1 MIPMR
6 TVLLI
11 AASLA
16 APLAFALDY
25 PETKRGDVVDDYHG
39 TQVADPYRWLEDT
52 DSDET
57 AAWVKA
63 QNKVTFGVLDQLPK
77 REQFKQRLTEIW
89 NYERYSVP
97 TKRGKLVFF
106 NKNDGLQNQSVMYVQ
121 DGFTGKP
128 RVLLDPNKLSDDGT
142 VSLGSAEVSPD
153 GQYLAYSLAD
163 GGSDWRTV
171 HVLHVA
177 SGVKLFDKLVNVK
190 FSGMEWTKDSKGFFY
205 SRYPGKDGTFD
216 DLANQ
221 KLYYHRIG
229 TLQSEDVLVYERPDQ
244 PKWGFYASVT
254 ENGRYAVIGTWK
266 GAESKNKLAVLDLQ
280 DAKAPK
286 FDGKAVP
293 IVDDFAA
300 RYDYVGSTGSELYLF
315 TTAGAPRGKIIAVD
329 ASKPSKANWRTV
341 RAEDADTIESVDFV
355 GGKLI
360 VTAMRDASHRLH
372 VINPNGKVEREIK
385 LPGLGSISAVRGEAD
400 DAEMFFGYESYLQP
414 DTNYR
419 ANLNTGKVE
428 VFQQPTIDFDT
439 SKYTTEQVFYQS
451 KDGTRVPMFITYKKG
466 LKRDGH
472 NRALL
477 YGYGGFN
484 VSLTPGFSI
493 SRLGWLDAGGVL
505 AVANLRGGGE
515 YGEAWHKAGTRAQKQ
530 NVFDDFIA
538 AGEYLVANKW
548 TMPHHL
554 GIQGGSN
561 GGLLVGAV
569 ANQRPDLFAV
579 ALPAVGVMDML
590 RFHKFTIGWAW
601 TPDYGS
607 SDDAEGFEYLYAY
620 SPLHNI
626 KKGVDY
632 PATLVTTA
640 DHDDRVVPGHSFKYA
655 AALQAAH
662 AGKDPVL
669 IRIETRAGH
678 GAGKPT
684 SKRIAEAADLWAFLW
699 RYTGK
704 SGTTHH

>member
-1 MIPMR
+1 MIR
-6 TVLLI
+6 FY
-11 AASLA
+11 A
-16 APLAFALDY
+16 APLGALLSALVALPAAALDY
-25 PETKRGDVVDDYHG
+25 PNTRKGDVVDNYHG

-52 DSDET
+52 DSEAT
-57 AAWVKA
+57 AAWVEA
-63 QNKVTFGVLDQLPK
+63 QNTVTFGVLDKLPK
-77 REQFKQRLTEIW
+77 RDAFKDRLTEIW

-97 TKRGKLVFF
+97 SKRGNRYFF
-106 NKNDGLQNQSVMYVQ
+106 RKNDGLQNQSVLYVQ
-121 DGFTGKP
+121 EGLNGTP
-128 RVLLDPNKLSDDGT
+128 RVLIDPNTLSDDGT
-142 VSLGSAEVSPD
+142 VSLASTSVSPD
-153 GQYLAYSLAD
+153 GQWLAYALAD
-163 GGSDWRTV
+163 GGSDWRSV
-171 HVLHVA
+171 RVKNIA
-177 SGVKLFDKLVNVK
+177 SGEDLLGSLENIK
-190 FSGMEWTKDSKGFFY
+190 FSGMEWTKDSRGFFY

-229 TLQSEDVLVYERPDQ
+229 TLQSEDVLVHERPDQ
-244 PKWGFYASVT
+244 PKWGFYANVT
-254 ENGRYAVIGTWK
+254 EDGRHALIGTWK
-266 GAESKNKLAVLDLQ
+266 GAESKNRLALLDLKDPDFPQ
-280 DAKAPK
+280 
-286 FDGKAVP
+286 FDGPIVP
-293 IVDDFAA
+293 IVDDFES
-300 RYDYVGSTGSELYLF
+300 RYEYEGSAGDEVFLF
-315 TTAGAPRGKIIAVD
+315 TTENAPRGKIVAVNVQ
-329 ASKPSKANWRTV
+329 KPAKKHWRTV
-341 RAEDADTIESVDFV
+341 RAEDADTIEGIGFV

-360 VTAMRDASHRLH
+360 VIAMRDAAHRMH
-372 VINPNGKVEREIK
+372 VLNTSGKVEREIK
-385 LPGLGSISAVRGEAD
+385 LPGLGSISAISGEAD
-400 DAEMFFGYESYLQP
+400 DTELFFGYESYLQP

-419 ANLNTGKVE
+419 TDLATGKVE
-428 VFQQPTIDFDT
+428 VFQQPQIDFDT
-439 SKYTTEQVFYQS
+439 SRFATEQVFYTS

-472 NRALL
+472 NRTLL

-484 VSLTPGFSI
+484 VSLTPSFSI

-515 YGEAWHKAGTRAQKQ
+515 YGEAWHKAGTRENKQ

-538 AGEYLVANKW
+538 AGEYLVKNKW

-607 SDDAEGFEYLYAY
+607 SDDPEGFEYLYAY

-626 KKGVDY
+626 KQGVDY

-699 RYTGK
+699 EYTGK
-704 SGTTHH
+704 KKH

>member
-1 MIPMR
+1 MHKIA
-6 TVLLI
+6 LL
-11 AASLA
+11 AAALA
-16 APLAFALDY
+16 APVLALALDY
-25 PETKRGDVVDDYHG
+25 PDTRKGTVVDDYHG
-39 TQVADPYRWLEDT
+39 TKVADPYRWLEDT
-52 DSDET
+52 DSEET
-57 AAWVKA
+57 AQWVAA
-63 QNKVTFGVLDQLPK
+63 QNAVTFSVLEQLPK
-77 REQFKQRLTEIW
+77 REAFKQRLTEIW
-89 NYERYSVP
+89 NYERFSVP
-97 TKRGKLVFF
+97 TKRGKRYFF
-106 NKNDGLQNQSVMYVQ
+106 RKNDGLQNQSVLYVQ
-121 DGFTGKP
+121 EGLNGKP
-128 RVLLDPNKLSDDGT
+128 RVLIDPNTLSDDGT
-142 VSLGSAEVSPD
+142 VSLASTSVSPD
-153 GQYLAYSLAD
+153 GQWLAYALAD
-163 GGSDWRTV
+163 GGSDWRSV
-171 HVLHVA
+171 R
-177 SGVKLFDKLVNVK
+177 VKNIATGEDLLGSLEHIK
-190 FSGMEWTKDSKGFFY
+190 FSGMEWTKDSRGFFY

-229 TLQSEDVLVYERPDQ
+229 TLQSEDVVVYERPDQ

-280 DAKAPK
+280 DPQRPQFGA
-286 FDGKAVP
+286 KAVP

-300 RYDYVGSTGSELYLF
+300 RYDLVGSQGDTLFIF

-329 ASKPSKANWRTV
+329 AKRPGKAHWRTV
-341 RAEDADTIESVDFV
+341 RPEDSDTIEGVGFV

-360 VTAMRDASHRLH
+360 VVAMRDAAHRMHVLH
-372 VINPNGKVEREIK
+372 TDGRLDREIQ
-385 LPGLGSISAVRGEAD
+385 LPGLGSISSVSGEAD
-400 DAEMFFGYESYLQP
+400 DPELFFGYESYLQP

-419 ANLNTGKVE
+419 ANLDTGQVA

-439 SKYTTEQVFYQS
+439 SQYTTEQVFYTS
-451 KDGTRVPMFITYKKG
+451 RDGTRVPMFITHKKG
-466 LKRDGH
+466 LKRDGTH
-472 NRALL
+472 QTLL

-515 YGEAWHKAGTRAQKQ
+515 YGEAWHKAGTRENKQ

-538 AGEYLVANKW
+538 AGEYLVAKQW
-548 TMPHHL
+548 TTPSRL

-607 SDDAEGFEYLYAY
+607 SDDPEGFEYLYAY
-620 SPLHNI
+620 SPLHNL
-626 KKGVDY
+626 KTGTDY

-662 AGKDPVL
+662 SGEDPVL

-699 RYTGK
+699 AYTEK
-704 SGTTHH
+704 

>member
-1 MIPMR
+1 MTR
-6 TVLLI
+6 LYTVLL
-11 AASLA
+11 AAFVTLPA
-16 APLAFALDY
+16 AALDY
-25 PETKRGDVVDDYHG
+25 PKTQRGDVVDDYHG

-52 DSDET
+52 DSDAT

-77 REQFKQRLTEIW
+77 REQFKNRLTEIW

-97 TKRGKLVFF
+97 SKRGNRYFF
-106 NKNDGLQNQSVMYVQ
+106 RKNDGLQNQSVLYVQ
-121 DGFTGKP
+121 DGINSTP
-128 RVLLDPNKLSDDGT
+128 RVLIDPNTLSDDGT
-142 VSLGSAEVSPD
+142 VSLATTSVSPD
-153 GQYLAYSLAD
+153 GQWLAYALAD
-163 GGSDWRTV
+163 GGSDWRSV
-171 HVLHVA
+171 RVKNIA
-177 SGVKLFDKLVNVK
+177 SGEDLLGSLENIK
-190 FSGMEWTKDSKGFFY
+190 FSGMEWTKDSRGFFY

-244 PKWGFYASVT
+244 PKWGFYANVT
-254 ENGRYAVIGTWK
+254 EDGRHALIGTWK
-266 GAESKNKLAVLDLQ
+266 GAESKNRLAVLDLKDPDFPQ
-280 DAKAPK
+280 
-286 FDGKAVP
+286 FDGKVVS
-293 IVDDFAA
+293 IVDNFES
-300 RYDYVGSTGSELYLF
+300 RYEYEGSAGDEVFLF
-315 TTAGAPRGKIIAVD
+315 TTENAPRGKIVAVNLKRP
-329 ASKPSKANWRTV
+329 AKKNWRTV
-341 RAEDADTIESVDFV
+341 RAEDADTIEGIGFI

-360 VTAMRDASHRLH
+360 VVAMRDAAHRLH
-372 VINPNGKVEREIK
+372 VLSTRGTVEREIK
-385 LPGLGSISAVRGEAD
+385 LPGLGSISSISGEAD

-419 ANLNTGKVE
+419 VDLRSGKVA

-439 SKYTTEQVFYQS
+439 SRFTTEQVFYQS

-472 NRALL
+472 NRTLL

-484 VSLTPGFSI
+484 ISLTPGFSI

-515 YGEAWHKAGTRAQKQ
+515 YGEAWHKAGTRENKQ

-569 ANQRPDLFAV
+569 SNQRPDLFAV

-607 SDDAEGFEYLYAY
+607 SDDPEGFEYLYAY
-620 SPLHNI
+620 SPLHNL
-626 KKGVDY
+626 KKGTDY

-699 RYTGK
+699 EYTGK
-704 SGTTHH
+704 

>member
-1 MIPMR
+1 MR
-6 TVLLI
+6 TLLMTLAI
-11 AASLA
+11 LA
-16 APLAFALDY
+16 APLVSHALDY
-25 PETKRGDVVDDYHG
+25 PDTRKGDVVDDYHG
-39 TQVADPYRWLEDT
+39 TRVADPYRWLEDT
-52 DSDET
+52 DSEDT
-57 AAWVKA
+57 AQWVAA
-63 QNKVTFGVLDQLPK
+63 QNAVTFSVLEQLPR

-97 TKRGKLVFF
+97 TKRGKRYVFR
-106 NKNDGLQNQSVMYVQ
+106 KNDGLQNQSVLYVQ
-121 DGFTGKP
+121 DGLDGTP
-128 RVLLDPNKLSDDGT
+128 RVLIDPNTLSDDGT
-142 VSLGSAEVSPD
+142 VSLAGTSVSPD
-153 GQYLAYSLAD
+153 GQWLAYALAD
-163 GGSDWRTV
+163 GGSDWRSVRVRNIDTGKD
-171 HVLHVA
+171 LLG
-177 SGVKLFDKLVNVK
+177 SLENIK
-190 FSGMEWTKDSKGFFY
+190 FSGMEWTRDSRGFFY

-229 TLQSEDVLVYERPDQ
+229 TLQSEDVLVHERPDQ
-244 PKWGFYASVT
+244 PKWGFYANVT

-266 GAESKNKLAVLDLQ
+266 GAESKNRLAVLDLKNPERPQ
-280 DAKAPK
+280 
-286 FDGKAVP
+286 FDGKPVP

-300 RYDYVGSTGSELYLF
+300 RYDLVGSKGDTLFVF
-315 TTAGAPRGKIIAVD
+315 TTADAPRGKIIAID
-329 ASKPSKANWRTV
+329 ARRPDRANWRTV
-341 RAEDADTIESVDFV
+341 RPEDSDTIQGVGFV

-360 VTAMRDASHRLH
+360 VVAMRDAAHRMH
-372 VINPNGKVEREIK
+372 VLNTDGSLDREIR
-385 LPGLGSISAVRGEAD
+385 LPGLGSISSVSGQAD
-400 DAEMFFGYESYLQP
+400 DPEMFFGYESYLQA

-419 ANLNTGKVE
+419 VDLRSGKVA
-428 VFQQPTIDFDT
+428 VFQQPDIDFDT
-439 SKYTTEQVFYQS
+439 SGYTTEQVFYTS
-451 KDGTRVPMFITYKKG
+451 RDGTRVPMFITHRKG
-466 LKRDGH
+466 IKRDGT
-472 NRALL
+472 NKTLL

-484 VSLTPGFSI
+484 VSLTPRFSI
-493 SRLGWLDAGGVL
+493 SRLAWLDAGGVL

-515 YGEAWHKAGTRAQKQ
+515 YGEAWHKAGTRENKQ

-548 TMPHHL
+548 TTPSRL

-601 TPDYGS
+601 VPDYGS
-607 SDDAEGFEYLYAY
+607 SDDPEAFEYLYAY

-626 KKGVDY
+626 KPGTDY
-632 PATLVTTA
+632 PATLITTA

-662 AGKDPVL
+662 AGDDPVL

-699 RYTGK
+699 EYTE
-704 SGTTHH
+704 